1 MRIYK
6 VIFTSLILSTLAHAE
21 ITGEGRIGIGG
32 VYSQKDI
39 PTQTSNTDVKDYGGY
54 LALTGDTIFLKRLK
68 TGANIDLGIGPNT
81 RSNPFSFIDYSIKL
95 GFNIASLDNPFWIN
109 IGLIGGHYSNGTR
122 KNNGIDTG
130 YRASS
135 IGIEGRIKANDRL
148 RYEYSADYDYI
159 LSKEYSASGGNNSAT
174 TYYDTTNG
182 GDYGIRASLGFSYQL
197 KEKLFYYV
205 KLRAKY
211 QNITYNPA
219 FPTTQNL
226 VGMVEIGL
234 GGR

>member
-54 LALTGDTIFLKRLK
+54 LAITGDTIFLKRLK

-135 IGIEGRIKANDRL
+135 IGIEGRIKANEKL

-159 LSKEYSASGGNNSAT
+159 LSKEYAASSNNST
-174 TYYDTTNG
+174 TTHYDTAKG
-182 GDYGIRASLGFSYQL
+182 GDYGIRASLGFSVQL
-197 KEKLFYYV
+197 KEDLFYYV

-226 VGMVEIGL
+226 VGMVEIGI

>member
-1 MRIYK
+1 MRVCK
-6 VIFTSLILSTLAHAE
+6 VIFISFMLSTFVYAE
-21 ITGEGRIGIGG
+21 IISEGRIGIGG
-32 VYSQKDI
+32 VYGQKDI

-68 TGANIDLGIGPNT
+68 TGANIDLGIGPNS
-81 RSNPFSFIDYSIKL
+81 RSNPFGFIDYSIKL
-95 GFNIASLDNPFWIN
+95 GLNIASLDNPFWIN
-109 IGLIGGHYSNGTR
+109 IGLAGSDYSNGKR
-122 KNNGIDTG
+122 KDNGISTG
-130 YRASS
+130 YFASS
-135 IGIEGRIKANDRL
+135 LGIEGRIKANDRL
-148 RYEYSADYDYI
+148 HYEYSADYDYI
-159 LSKEYSASGGNNSAT
+159 VSKEYSASANNSTT

-182 GDYGIRASLGFSYQL
+182 GDYGIRASLGFSYQF
-197 KEKLFYYV
+197 KEDLFYYV

-226 VGMVEIGL
+226 VGMVEIGI